1 MRCCTSQSHRS
12 PLLLHQPAS
21 PACAVPT
28 EVCHAVPE
36 HPHPHRFLGLGGASR
51 AARPHPGRARAG
63 PDSSPACPTRLAV
76 PARRTGSRRPRPNG
90 YKTSRAD
97 ASVPVHT
104 LVVWGDPAAEICRVA
119 QERQMDSIAMST
131 HGRTGR
137 TLELIGSVADAVV
150 RRAPCAVLIFRATLF
165 EAARG

>member
-1 MRCCTSQSHRS
+1 MQFQNILIPTDFSGSAEQAVQHALTLAAREQAQI
-12 PLLLHQPAS
+12 LLLHVLPGM
-21 PACAVPT
+21 AVPGT
-28 EVCHAVPE
+28 EDRRQATAEQWLHD
-36 HPHPHRFLGLGGASR
+36 L
-51 AARPHPGRARAG
+51 ARH
-63 PDSSPACPTRLAV
+63 
-76 PARRTGSRRPRPNG
+76 
-90 YKTSRAD
+90 

-119 QERQMDSIAMST
+119 QERQSDLIAMST

-150 RRAPCAVLIFRATLF
+150 RRAPCAVLIFRASLF

>member
-1 MRCCTSQSHRS
+1 MQFQNILIPTDFSGSAEQAVQHALTLAAREQAQI
-12 PLLLHQPAS
+12 LLLH
-21 PACAVPT
+21 V
-28 EVCHAVPE
+28 
-36 HPHPHRFLGLGGASR
+36 L
-51 AARPHPGRARAG
+51 PG
-63 PDSSPACPTRLAV
+63 LAV
-76 PARRTGSRRPRPNG
+76 PGTEDRQQATAAQRLQDLARH
-90 YKTSRAD
+90 

-119 QERQMDSIAMST
+119 QERQMDLIAMST

>member
-1 MRCCTSQSHRS
+1 MQFQNILIPTDFSGSAEQAVQHTLTLAAREQAQI
-12 PLLLHQPAS
+12 LLLH
-21 PACAVPT
+21 V
-28 EVCHAVPE
+28 
-36 HPHPHRFLGLGGASR
+36 L
-51 AARPHPGRARAG
+51 PG
-63 PDSSPACPTRLAV
+63 LAV
-76 PARRTGSRRPRPNG
+76 PGTEDRQQATAAQWVQDLARH
-90 YKTSRAD
+90 

-119 QERQMDSIAMST
+119 QERQMDLIAMST

>member
-1 MRCCTSQSHRS
+1 MQFQNILIPTDFSGSAEQAVQHALTLAAREQAQI
-12 PLLLHQPAS
+12 LLLH
-21 PACAVPT
+21 V
-28 EVCHAVPE
+28 
-36 HPHPHRFLGLGGASR
+36 L
-51 AARPHPGRARAG
+51 PG
-63 PDSSPACPTRLAV
+63 LAV
-76 PARRTGSRRPRPNG
+76 PGTEDRKQATAAQWLQDLARH
-90 YKTSRAD
+90 

-119 QERQMDSIAMST
+119 QERQMDLIAMST

-165 EAARG
+165 EAVRG